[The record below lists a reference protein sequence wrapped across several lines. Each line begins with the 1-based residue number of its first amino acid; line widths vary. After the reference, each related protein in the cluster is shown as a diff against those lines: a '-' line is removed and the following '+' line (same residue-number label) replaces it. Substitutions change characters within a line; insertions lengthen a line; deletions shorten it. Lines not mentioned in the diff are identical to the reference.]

1 MEGIQEKREVSIVF
15 EPSPRMRH
23 FLVSNESR
31 VFELVSDVDRR
42 FLVAVCLT
50 IVVPLEMFWVILSLS
65 SCVSWLLR

>member
-1 MEGIQEKREVSIVF
+1 
-15 EPSPRMRH
+15 MRH